1 MQFKELVAVLNNK
14 TYKYCIRKKGG
25 AGYMKAKLFFIT
37 PDLLEGKVIFITP
50 DLLERKVKLV
60 DVKRAFTNE
69 LFITM
74 ED

>member
-1 MQFKELVAVLNNK
+1 MQFKELITVLDNN
-14 TYKYCIRKKGG
+14 THINIVSEKGQWL
-25 AGYMKAKLFFIT
+25 Y
-37 PDLLEGKVIFITP
+37 EGKLIFNTS

-60 DVKRAFTNE
+60 DDKRALINE

>member
-1 MQFKELVAVLNNK
+1 MKFKELLKVIDSNAYLN
-14 TYKYCIRKKGG
+14 IVSEKGQWL
-25 AGYMKAKLFFIT
+25 Y
-37 PDLLEGKVIFITP
+37 EGKVMFITP

-60 DVKRAFTNE
+60 DVKLAFICE